1 MRFVSSEK
9 YTLTHNNN
17 VIQWTAKM
25 RKDLTSDICP
35 LGFRVQPYV
44 WMLDQLHIFSHNL
57 EKQDPR
63 VQMSVFPYEILPQQ
77 IIPQTEATYIAIASF
92 PVSTCFS

>member
-44 WMLDQLHIFSHNL
+44 WMLDQLQTFFL
-57 EKQDPR
+57 
-63 VQMSVFPYEILPQQ
+63 
-77 IIPQTEATYIAIASF
+77 II
-92 PVSTCFS
+92 